1 MENSNQS
8 ILQRPIKT
16 GLLRSLVN
24 QLIYFYYGN
33 TAGLRNNIG
42 AKSELKNFR
51 KFYAKY
57 NKPLQCSEEAI
68 EDAAH
73 LTDQGFVLIDN
84 LIDKESINQA
94 VQKTQHIFND
104 PKLHVPEKNGAMLH
118 AINPSSCNEYKN
130 LFNNRLKETLYS
142 YYNCAYRIQSIR
154 VWRNLHVGSVD
165 QNKDDVFSN
174 TFHNDACKATSLRIF
189 ILLKDG
195 VNRKTGAFRFHNK
208 FMSKRLLRSNY
219 FSRYKQNNKII
230 NKLIDPKSI
239 NYFEG
244 DAGDCAIVNT
254 QECLHAASIPELN
267 SYRDILQFE
276 VYVDDGP
283 IKPNEELFD
292 MPDDDEILSLIK

>member
-1 MENSNQS
+1 MKNSNQAV
-8 ILQRPIKT
+8 LQRPTKT

-51 KFYAKY
+51 KFYVRH
-57 NKPLQCSEEAI
+57 NKPLHCSKKAK
-68 EDAAH
+68 EDATH
-73 LTDQGFVLIDN
+73 LIDQGYVLINN
-84 LIDKESINQA
+84 LIETDNINQA
-94 VQKTQHIFND
+94 VQKTQQIFDD
-104 PKLHVPEKNGAMLH
+104 PKLHVTEKNGAMLH
-118 AINPSSCNEYKN
+118 AINPSSYNEYKN
-130 LFNNRLKETLYS
+130 LFNDHLKETLYS
-142 YYNCAYRIQSIR
+142 YYKCAYRIQSIR

-165 QNKDDVFSN
+165 ENKDDVFSN

-195 VNRKTGAFRFHNK
+195 VNKKTGAFRFHNK
-208 FMSKRLLRSNY
+208 LMSKRLLRSNY
-219 FSRYKQNNKII
+219 FSRYKQNNKLID
-230 NKLIDPKSI
+230 KLIDPTSI

-254 QECLHAASIPELN
+254 QECLHAASIPEFN

-276 VYVDDGP
+276 VYVDGGP
-283 IKPNEELFD
+283 IKTNEKLFD
-292 MPDDDEILSLIK
+292 IPDDHEILSLIK